1 MARPVRIEPARKEVT
16 PSVRVLS
23 QKKRP
28 ERLPEKLLEIR
39 TKLGLSQGGM
49 SRRLGGEEAERAYI
63 SKFERGVLVPPLHV
77 LLAYAEAANVWVE
90 ALIKDSLDLP
100 DELPSRAK
108 HEGVTR
114 VIPPKKDRRK

>member
-1 MARPVRIEPARKEVT
+1 M
-16 PSVRVLS
+16 RVLS

-49 SRRLGGEEAERAYI
+49 SKRLGGEEAERAYI
-63 SKFERGVLVPPLHV
+63 SKFERGVLVPPLHM

-90 ALIKDSLDLP
+90 VLINDSLDLP
-100 DELPSRAK
+100 DELPSRTK
-108 HEGVTR
+108 HEGVLR
-114 VIPPKKDRRK
+114 NSLKKGRGRKR

>member
-1 MARPVRIEPARKEVT
+1 
-16 PSVRVLS
+16 VRVLS

-39 TKLGLSQGGM
+39 MKLGLSQGGM

-63 SKFERGVLVPPLHV
+63 SKFERGVLIPPLHI

-90 ALIKDSLDLP
+90 VLIKDSLNLP
-100 DELPSRAK
+100 GELPSRVK
-108 HEGVTR
+108 HEGVVR
-114 VIPPKKDRRK
+114 LLPSKKGHRK

>member
-1 MARPVRIEPARKEVT
+1 MPARKEVS
-16 PSVRVLS
+16 PSVRVLT
-23 QKKRP
+23 QKKKP

-63 SKFERGVLVPPLHV
+63 SKFERGVLIPPLHI

-90 ALIKDSLDLP
+90 VLIQDSLDLP
-100 DELPSRAK
+100 SELPSRVK
-108 HEGVTR
+108 YEGVIR
-114 VIPPKKDRRK
+114 VRPSRKDRKK